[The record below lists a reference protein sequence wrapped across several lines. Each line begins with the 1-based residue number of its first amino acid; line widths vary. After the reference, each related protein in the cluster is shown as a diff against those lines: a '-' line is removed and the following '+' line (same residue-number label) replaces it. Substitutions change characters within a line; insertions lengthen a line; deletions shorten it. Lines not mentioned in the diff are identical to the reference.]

1 MSDDHEDRPSPDAM
15 AQPPVDTGRRRFLGG
30 AAVLGVGATLSACG
44 NGSEAP
50 GKPVARPLT
59 PQELDKALH
68 DQVKTVVV
76 IYAENRSFNNL
87 FADFP
92 GVEKPLSALSAAD
105 TQQRDRD
112 GSLLTTLPPGLGR
125 CAASGPAKRGR
136 GDLPQRSAIPGK
148 PAQRAVRPQGP
159 ER

>member
-1 MSDDHEDRPSPDAM
+1 MSDEHEDRPAPDSID
-15 AQPPVDTGRRRFLGG
+15 QPPVDTSRRRFLGG

-44 NGSEAP
+44 NPGDAP
-50 GKPVARPLT
+50 GKPLPRPLT

-92 GVEKPLSALSAAD
+92 GLEKPLSALSPAD
-105 TQQRDRD
+105 YQQRDRD
-112 GSLLTTLPPGLGR
+112 ASVLTTLPPLWGGVFQINR
-125 CAASGPAKRGR
+125 HT
-136 GDLPQRSAIPGK
+136 D
-148 PAQRAVRPQGP
+148 
-159 ER
+159 